1 MDHHQELLDCIAFML
16 IKDHQVLA
24 EKRKLTKKV
33 VPGALALPGG
43 HIEAGEAP
51 EDALRRELREELNIL
66 PTDMTY
72 VCTLLH
78 RAQEFRKLHYFVV
91 EDWQGEISNQEA
103 EALLW
108 MPLDQVHRFDLD
120 VDRAAI
126 SEYIRVSASASLPQ
140 DNRAY
145 RFPVSVKGVVLHA
158 ERVVL
163 LQNEREEWEL
173 PGGKLEPGES
183 PEGCVTREIHE
194 ELGLHVTTGPVLD
207 SWVYHIA
214 AGVEVF
220 IVTYGCYPAPFAN
233 VTHSLEHKA
242 VGLFTMQEIQALPMP
257 EGYKKSI
264 QAWAA
269 QWAISTQQ

>member
-1 MDHHQELLDCIAFML
+1 MDHHQKLLDCIACML
-16 IKDHQVLA
+16 SKDQQVLA

-43 HIEAGEAP
+43 HMEAGESP
-51 EDALRRELREELNIL
+51 EEALRRELREELDIL
-66 PTDMTY
+66 PTRMTY

-91 EDWQGEISNQEA
+91 EAWQGEISNREA
-103 EALLW
+103 EALFW
-108 MPLDQVHRFDLD
+108 IPLDQVHRFDLD
-120 VDRAAI
+120 VDRVAI
-126 SEYIRVSASASLPQ
+126 SEYMRVSASVSLPQ

-163 LQNEREEWEL
+163 LKNEREEWEL

-183 PEGCVTREIHE
+183 PEGCVIREIYE
-194 ELGLHVTTGPVLD
+194 ELGLHVSPGPMLD
-207 SWVYHIA
+207 SWIYHIT
-214 AGVEVF
+214 AGVDVL
-220 IVTYGCYPAPFAN
+220 IVTYGCYPAPFAS
-233 VTHSLEHKA
+233 VTHSPEHKA
-242 VGLFTMQEIQALPMP
+242 VGLFTLQEIHALPMP

-264 QAWAA
+264 QAWAE
-269 QWAISTQQ
+269 QQTIVP

>member
-1 MDHHQELLDCIAFML
+1 MDHQGWLDCIAFML
-16 IKDHQVLA
+16 IKNHQVLA

-43 HIEAGEAP
+43 HMETGETP
-51 EDALRRELREELNIL
+51 EEALRRELREELDIR
-66 PTDMTY
+66 PTSMTY

-78 RAQEFRKLHYFVV
+78 RAQELRKLHYFVV
-91 EDWQGEISNQEA
+91 DDWQGEISNREA

-108 MPLDQVHRFDLD
+108 IPIGQAHTFDLD
-120 VDRAAI
+120 VDRVAI
-126 SEYIRVSASASLPQ
+126 REYMRLSAGASLPQ

-163 LQNEREEWEL
+163 LQNERAEWEL

-183 PEGCVTREIHE
+183 PEGCVIREIHE
-194 ELGLHVTTGPVLD
+194 ELGLHVSLGPLLD
-207 SWVYHIA
+207 SWIYHIDV
-214 AGVEVF
+214 GVDVL
-220 IVTYGCYPAPFAN
+220 IVTYGCYPASFTS
-233 VTHSLEHKA
+233 VTHSPEHKA
-242 VGLFTMQEIQALPMP
+242 VGLFTLQEVQALPMP

-269 QWAISTQQ
+269 QLT